1 MKCRVL
7 LVVLSFATV
16 AAQAQLDP
24 LRNVSGTT
32 PNPGESP
39 WVTSSS
45 GGWTVFHGFDA
56 HATHVGESGPDNPR
70 SDTFSTNWF
79 AAGVE
84 KNFGTRGFVL
94 ARGRV
99 SLEPYT
105 VPEEGYPELLQY
117 VSAEGGGPTVGR
129 MRAHDFWGEAAVQ
142 LGFRPSASTL
152 LSVYA
157 AAVGDPAL
165 GAAPAELRMSGVDFA
180 NAPFA
185 YDLQE
190 TTHDSTRVVTAGFGT
205 RWLTLEASVFHD
217 AVTSGRHT
225 SIEDGDIDSQSA
237 RVTLTPSPNVALQ
250 VSRGQLGDA
259 NERTV
264 TSASITY
271 GVPKVAVTALW
282 TRREQK
288 DSLSALAPQT
298 AYSVELALRGTRNTF
313 LARAEWVDRPSGFPV
328 IVNDL
333 AVERTTHA
341 TAGYIFDLVARPT
354 FRFGVGVNADYHT
367 QSHELPAEYG
377 HKPQSVYA
385 FVRVRSGR
393 L

>member
-1 MKCRVL
+1 MKSRVL
-7 LVVLSFATV
+7 LVLLFLAT
-16 AAQAQLDP
+16 AAHAQLDP
-24 LRNVSGTT
+24 LRNVAGTT
-32 PNPGESP
+32 PNPGQSP

-45 GGWTVFHGFDA
+45 GGWTVFHAFDA
-56 HATHVGESGPDNPR
+56 HATHVGESGPANSR
-70 SDTFSTNWF
+70 TDTFSTNWF
-79 AAGVE
+79 VAGVE
-84 KNFGTRGFVL
+84 RSLGSRGFVL

-105 VPEEGYPELLQY
+105 ISEDGYPELLQY
-117 VSAEGGGPTVGR
+117 VSAEGGGPIVGR

-152 LSVYA
+152 LSVYG

-165 GAAPAELRMSGVDFA
+165 GAAPAELRMSGVDFPS
-180 NAPFA
+180 APFA

-205 RWLTLEASVFHD
+205 RWITLEASSFHD

-225 SIEDGDIDSQSA
+225 SIDDGKMDSQSA
-237 RVTLTPSPNVALQ
+237 RVTLTPSPNFALQ
-250 VSRGQLGDA
+250 VSRGKLGDV

-271 GVPKVAVTALW
+271 GVPTVAVTALW
-282 TRREQK
+282 TRREPDQGVPQR
-288 DSLSALAPQT
+288 APQT
-298 AYSVELALRGTRNTF
+298 AYSFELALRGTRNTF
-313 LARAEWVDRPSGFPV
+313 IARAEWVDRPAGFPV
-328 IVNDL
+328 IVNEL
-333 AVERTTHA
+333 TVERSTHA
-341 TAGYIFDLVARPT
+341 TAGYIFDFIAKPA
-354 FRFGVGVNADYHT
+354 FRLGAGVSADYHT